1 MGNKPETLSECPAG
15 NVCGL
20 MGIDKYLTK
29 SGTLADSEQ
38 VFPFKTMK
46 FSVSP
51 VVQCAVNVV
60 DSKNLKKLV
69 EGLNRLSKYD
79 NIISITQNKQGQQIV
94 AGSGELHLQTC
105 LNTLKDEFMKGVD
118 INISQPIVSYMEGI
132 NASSGTTPTL
142 PTNIKPGSKWSYP
155 NIICCKSPDKLN
167 RIYISCE
174 PLSEEVCKA
183 IENNTISEP
192 RGDMKKYGREFASKF
207 EEWHKDD
214 AARIWSFGTAP
225 YGKCNILVDQ
235 TRAVPYLKEVKGSI
249 IEGFRQITS
258 GGILCDEPLRG
269 VRINIIDAKIHSDPA
284 HRGPGQIIPAT
295 VRACYGAL
303 LSASPTMYEPMYSV
317 QIEVP
322 IDSQNGVF
330 NTLGLVRG
338 EFVSMKDKTDIGIPL
353 CSIKAFIP
361 IIETLKGK
369 DENGKEKKGFTELLR
384 ENTKGKAFP
393 VTKFSHWQKVK
404 GDPLIK
410 DSLSNKVIMNI
421 RDRKGGMKMEIPQ
434 FTDYYDK
441 IN

>member
-1 MGNKPETLSECPAG
+1 
-15 NVCGL
+15 

-29 SGTLADSEQ
+29 SGTLADSEH

-51 VVQCAVNVV
+51 VVQCAVNVEN
-60 DSKNLKKLV
+60 SKNLKKLV
-69 EGLNRLSKYD
+69 EGLNRLAKYD
-79 NIISITQNKQGQQIV
+79 NIIQITQNKQGQQIV

-132 NASSGTTPTL
+132 NGASGSTQTL

-167 RIYISCE
+167 RIYVSCE
-174 PLSEEVCKA
+174 PLSEEVCQA
-183 IENNTISEP
+183 IENGTISEP

-235 TRAVPYLKEVKGSI
+235 TRAVSYLKEVKGSI

-269 VRINIIDAKIHSDPA
+269 IRINIIDAKIHSDPA

-303 LSASPTMYEPMYSV
+303 LSSTPVMYEPMYSV

-322 IDSQNGVF
+322 IDSQNGVH
-330 NTLGLVRG
+330 NTLGMVRG
-338 EFVSMKDKTDIGIPL
+338 EFISQTDKLDIGIPL
-353 CSIKAFIP
+353 CSIKAYVP
-361 IIETLKGK
+361 IVETLKGK
-369 DENGKEKKGFTELLR
+369 DENGKERGDFIGLLR
-384 ENTKGKAFP
+384 GETKGKAFA
-393 VTKFSHWQKVK
+393 VMKFSHWQKIK

-410 DSLSNKVIMNI
+410 DSLPNKVIMNI
-421 RDRKGGMKMEIPQ
+421 RTRKRMKMDIPS
-434 FTDYYDK
+434 FNDYYDK
-441 IN
+441 I